1 MSVFSKIDEDKK
13 EGWIDL
19 IGQPCRTSGNQE
31 LGHLEAV
38 GGEFIVIRKVYLAI
52 HTHYYYIPYDKVQGW
67 DGNIIWLGISK
78 AEVEQQYEKHK
89 APDPKQY
96 YVKGGTVNRTTS
108 YPEVILIPS
117 KSKKQVFTAAD
128 LRLTPP
134 TYKCDLCDI
143 LFNKEDELSVH
154 VKVEHA

>member
-1 MSVFSKIDEDKK
+1 MSVSSKIDTDKK

-19 IGQPCRTSGNQE
+19 IGQSCRTSDNQE
-31 LGHLEAV
+31 LGHLEAISND
-38 GGEFIVIRKVYLAI
+38 FIVIRKEYLAI

-78 AEVEQQYEKHK
+78 AEVEQNYKKHK

-96 YVKGGTVNRTTS
+96 YVKGGAVNRTSS

-117 KSKKQVFTAAD
+117 ESKKQVFTAAD
-128 LRLTPP
+128 QRLTP
-134 TYKCDLCDI
+134 TYKCDLCSVS
-143 LFNKEDELSVH
+143 FNTDNELSSH
-154 VKVEHA
+154 VIVAHS